1 MRQFFE
7 PPWREVTVSLITVS
21 RFVRGL
27 LFVFLW
33 ILSAC
38 APTPQTT
45 QVIVNAYSTSAATPW
60 LEELYVCA
68 ENTNA
73 VINIS
78 ADSPDIFVRVG
89 QPETITSPVY
99 QIGEEEILIVVNRES
114 AMQNLTLAEVQ
125 ELFTQGYLSAQVWVY
140 SSGADMQGV
149 FDQLVM
155 QGRSVSSSARI
166 AVSVQNMSDV
176 LTSNPAAIGILPRR
190 LVTGDM
196 REVFSAGSVPVL
208 AVTKEEPQG
217 VVGELISCLQ

>member
-1 MRQFFE
+1 M
-7 PPWREVTVSLITVS
+7 
-21 RFVRGL
+21 

-38 APTPQTT
+38 APTPQPT
-45 QVIVNAYSTSAATPW
+45 QVIVNAYSTSAAMPW
-60 LEELYVCA
+60 LEELYACA

-78 ADSPDIFVRVG
+78 VNLPDILLRVG
-89 QPETITSPVY
+89 EPETITAPVY

-114 AMQNLTLAEVQ
+114 AMQSLTLAEAQ
-125 ELFTQGYLSAQVWVY
+125 ELFAQGNSSVQVWVY
-140 SSGADMQGV
+140 PSGADMQGV

-176 LTSNPAAIGILPRR
+176 LTSDPAAIGILPRQS
-190 LVTGDM
+190 VTGDM

-208 AVTKEEPQG
+208 AVAKEEPQG
-217 VVGELISCLQ
+217 VVGELLSCLQ

>member
-1 MRQFFE
+1 
-7 PPWREVTVSLITVS
+7 VSFITVP

-45 QVIVNAYSTSAATPW
+45 QVIVNAFSTSAAMPW
-60 LEELYVCA
+60 LEELYACA

-78 ADSPDIFVRVG
+78 ANLPDILLRVG
-89 QPETITSPVY
+89 QPETITAPVY

-114 AMQNLTLAEVQ
+114 AMQSLTLAEAQ
-125 ELFTQGYLSAQVWVY
+125 ELFAQGNSSAQIWVY
-140 SSGADMQGV
+140 PSGVDMQGV

-176 LTSNPAAIGILPRR
+176 LTSDPAAIGILPRQS
-190 LVTGDM
+190 VTGDM

-208 AVTKEEPQG
+208 AITKEEPQG
-217 VVGELISCLQ
+217 AVGELISCLQ